1 MGGDNSP
8 EKTISGVKIFIDK
21 NKGKDD
27 FILNLF
33 GDENKITKLIQ
44 SKNIPT
50 QSLKV
55 IHSDSVVSDNETPL
69 TAIKNSKNTS
79 MWKCINY
86 QLEGNANISLLP
98 GIMVCY

>member
-1 MGGDNSP
+1 M
-8 EKTISGVKIFIDK
+8 EVMIRLKTISGVKIFIDK

-50 QSLKV
+50 QSLK
-55 IHSDSVVSDNETPL
+55 IIFRL
-69 TAIKNSKNTS
+69 TH
-79 MWKCINY
+79 
-86 QLEGNANISLLP
+86 
-98 GIMVCY
+98 